1 MARIALTTGVGLEV
15 EEFGSG
21 SPVVLVPGGA
31 MTHRVWDHQV
41 AALQRR
47 YRTLAVDLR
56 GSGGSDRPPSGYS
69 VDLFAADLASLI
81 ETLGLELPIVV
92 GHGLGSH
99 VALRL
104 AATRPGLVGGLAL
117 ASAAP
122 WFVGE
127 RRDAA
132 GGFPDELWQRMQ
144 GGAARNR
151 AQADLDLIDGAFFH
165 GEMSEGMRL
174 WCFGMAAEWP
184 LAVFV
189 QLAETLHDLDHR
201 EVLSS
206 IDVPVVLLHGR
217 HDEKTRY
224 DGAAYLLEHLPQARL
239 RTLEESA
246 HCPHLEEP
254 EAFTEALLAFLDEV
268 TGAAR
273 ERHATAATPR

>member
-1 MARIALTTGVGLEV
+1 MARVALPTGVALEV

-21 SPVVLVPGGA
+21 PTVLLVPGGA

-47 YRTLAVDLR
+47 YRTLAVDVR
-56 GSGGSDRPPSGYS
+56 GSGASDKPASGYS
-69 VDLFAADLASLI
+69 VDLFAADIAAVI
-81 ETLGLELPIVV
+81 ETLALERPVVV

-104 AATRPGLVGGLAL
+104 AATRPELVTGLAL

-132 GGFPDELWQRMQ
+132 GGFPGELWQRMQ

-165 GEMSEGMRL
+165 GEPSEGTRL
-174 WCFGMAAEWP
+174 WCLGMAAEWP
-184 LAVFV
+184 LAVFS

-201 EVLSS
+201 DALAS
-206 IDVPVVLLHGR
+206 IDVPVLLLHGR

-224 DGAAYLLEHLPQARL
+224 DGATYLLEHLPRARL
-239 RTLEESA
+239 VTLEDSA

-254 EAFTEALLAFLDEV
+254 DAFTEALRAFLDEV

-273 ERHATAATPR
+273 VTRATAATPR

>member
-1 MARIALTTGVGLEV
+1 MGRVALPTGVALEV
-15 EEFGSG
+15 QEFGSG
-21 SPVVLVPGGA
+21 PPLVLVPGGA

-56 GSGGSDRPPSGYS
+56 GSGASDKPPAGYS
-69 VDLFAADLASLI
+69 VDLFAADLAALV
-81 ETLGLELPIVV
+81 EALGLERPVVV

-104 AATRPGLVGGLAL
+104 AAMRPGLVAGLAL

-151 AQADLDLIDGAFFH
+151 AQADLDLIDEAFFH
-165 GEMSEGMRL
+165 GELGEGMRL
-174 WCFGMAAEWP
+174 WCLGMAAEWP

-201 EVLSS
+201 DALAS
-206 IDVPVVLLHGR
+206 IDVPVLLLHGR

-224 DGAAYLLEHLPQARL
+224 DGAEYLLERLPQARL
-239 RTLEESA
+239 VTLEGSA

-268 TGAAR
+268 AGAAR
-273 ERHATAATPR
+273 EGRATDATPR